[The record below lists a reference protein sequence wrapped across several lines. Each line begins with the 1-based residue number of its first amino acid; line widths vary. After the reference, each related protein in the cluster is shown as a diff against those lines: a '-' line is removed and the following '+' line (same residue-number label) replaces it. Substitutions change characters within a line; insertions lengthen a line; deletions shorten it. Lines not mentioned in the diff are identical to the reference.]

1 MSLEFQI
8 VLPATK
14 LPFRP
19 RRGFTLVE
27 LLIVIVVIAI
37 LIGLLLPAV
46 QSAREMARRIQCA
59 NNEKQVGIALHNRHT
74 SYGEF
79 PSAWTKAPVFGGITQ
94 HTVFAQL
101 LNFME
106 EVNVDHAFQYEYRTL
121 DKRNR
126 LATSSGI
133 SAYQC
138 PSDNAQGRKWYH
150 TSADHYFSRSNY
162 AVCLGSD
169 TMVRDSNG
177 TLVAYVYWAGGTVNN
192 DGAFCPGRPRTIA
205 HLTDGS
211 SNIVVA
217 AEIVAGLDDEGAVGY
232 DARGLWAWPNMGACV
247 YTHRTSPNTSSE
259 DNMYPGECVSDPQ
272 QNLPCMSN
280 TDSED
285 EHYAAARSRHP
296 GGVNAL
302 FGDGHV
308 RFFSDSVDTTV
319 WGWLGSIDD
328 GNAIPGEY

>member
-1 MSLEFQI
+1 MPSEFQI

-27 LLIVIVVIAI
+27 LLVVISIIAI
-37 LIGLLLPAV
+37 LIALLLPAV

-94 HTVFAQL
+94 HTAFAQL

-106 EVNVDHAFQYEYRTL
+106 EANVDHAFQYEYRTL

-328 GNAIPGEY
+328 GNAIPSKY